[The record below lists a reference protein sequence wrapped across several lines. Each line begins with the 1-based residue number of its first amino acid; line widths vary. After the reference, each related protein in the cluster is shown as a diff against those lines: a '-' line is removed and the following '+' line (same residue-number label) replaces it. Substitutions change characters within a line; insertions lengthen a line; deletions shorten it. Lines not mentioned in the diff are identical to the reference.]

1 MTTALL
7 KSPIKKMRTS
17 PVIRHLA
24 LVAYLLCVQA
34 GLVVGQNC
42 EIKTRPGFIDKQFE
56 SIFSQNG
63 PGSGLQSATGP
74 AWTGAD
80 STYSVVLPNGDS
92 VFFFSDGYI
101 AESPPVQGDG
111 KVIVGPDGMRMREAN
126 CLPPLCSP
134 ATSLFRSRNSAVIL
148 SKRLDRMKT
157 FIGPPDKEGY
167 STSLFTPENAS
178 ETKHYFWMGDSVV
191 IKTGK
196 GDKLWVFLL
205 EFDSALAYYGS
216 SLAQLSLPDLQIES
230 VQKLRSTQQSTV
242 AWGSALLLEKTD
254 DGPVLYIYGIQNK
267 QTINGKVPYL
277 ARVNPESGVNGVADA
292 ASWKVWDGSEW
303 VVGLNNARQIL
314 GDKKDPKNP
323 GDQISDEISVR
334 KIRTAKGSV
343 YVLVGMDTTIP
354 FGKWKDITIYSACR
368 PQGPFSAKQVVYST
382 PETDSRILLG
392 MTGAQRL
399 AGPLVVYNPHSH
411 PQFNNR
417 AGLLISYNTNTTK
430 NEDLLFADSYRPR
443 FIRVPIEGLQK

>member
-1 MTTALL
+1 
-7 KSPIKKMRTS
+7 
-17 PVIRHLA
+17 
-24 LVAYLLCVQA
+24 VAYLLGAQV

-42 EIKTRPGFIDKQFE
+42 ELKTNPGVIDKQFD

-63 PGSGLQSATGP
+63 PGSGLQAATGP

-80 STYSVVLPNGDS
+80 STYSVLLPNGDS

-101 AESPPVQGDG
+101 AESPPVKGDG
-111 KVIVGPDGMRMREAN
+111 KVIVGSNGIRMREAN
-126 CLPPLCSP
+126 CLPPLCDP

-157 FIGPPDKEGY
+157 FTGPPDKEGY
-167 STSLFTPENAS
+167 STSLFTLEKAT

-191 IKTGK
+191 AKTRK

-216 SLAQLSLPDLQIES
+216 SIAQISLPDLKIES
-230 VQKLRSTQQSTV
+230 LQKLRSTQQSTV
-242 AWGSALLLEKTD
+242 AWGSALLLEKSN

-277 ARVNPESGVNGVADA
+277 ARVNPEPGVDGVADA
-292 ASWKVWDGSEW
+292 ANWKVWDGSEW
-303 VVGLNNARQIL
+303 VPGLNNARQLL
-314 GDKKDPKNP
+314 GDKSDPKNP

-334 KIRTAKGSV
+334 KINTTNGSV

-354 FGKWKDITIYSACR
+354 FGKWKDITLYSACR

-382 PETDSRILLG
+382 PETDSRILPG
-392 MTGAQRL
+392 MTGEQRL

-417 AGLLISYNTNTTK
+417 DGLLISYDTNTTK
-430 NEDLLFADSYRPR
+430 TEDLMYADSYRPR
-443 FIRVPIEGLQK
+443 FIRVPIEGLR